1 MSINKSANAVWKGSL
16 KEGTG
21 HISSQSTAFDNQ
33 PYGFNTRFEE
43 KAGTNPEELIAAAH
57 ASCFT
62 MALSKQLADNG
73 IEPQKLETKCTVS
86 LDQNDEG
93 FAITKSHLEF
103 TASLNGADE
112 VAFRKALGEAKEG
125 CPISKVLDTE
135 ITLDINLSE

>member
-1 MSINKSANAVWKGSL
+1 MSQNSAHVQWKGSL

-21 HISSQSTAFDNQ
+21 HITTKSKALDAQ
-33 PYGFNTRFEE
+33 PYGFNTRFED

-73 IEPQKLETKCTVS
+73 VDPKALETKCIVT
-86 LDQNDEG
+86 LDQVDGG
-93 FAITKSHLEF
+93 FKITKSHLEF
-103 TASLNGADE
+103 KAKLNGADKD
-112 VAFRKALGEAKEG
+112 AFEKSLQEAKEG

-135 ITLDINLSE
+135 ITLDITLED